1 MEQMELRTTKDQIN
15 EFKESILWADMI
27 VELNKWKEAFRM
39 EQESIVEVAAENN
52 SSTASV
58 LLHMGDING
67 RIKAVDFILDLP
79 DLLLSFLEVKDGTRR
94 DKTD

>member
-15 EFKESILWADMI
+15 EFKESILWADMT
-27 VELNKWKEAFRM
+27 VELNNWKEAFRM

-52 SSTASV
+52 PSTASV

-67 RIKAVDFILDLP
+67 RIKAVDFILNLP
-79 DLLLSFLEVKDGTRR
+79 DLLLSFLEDKDGTRR
-94 DKTD
+94 NKTD